1 MERNWVRKINRISD
15 QRQTVS
21 RQTRR
26 GAKIKVLIKGIFKP
40 HSPFKQFKSQLRK
53 LKRIR
58 INKNY
63 CARAPST
70 SPWTGRRANDGKY
83 IKIKGK
89 WRRTLVKSKPWHEAK
104 LSFSVFMDKWFV
116 TLSNKEEIGVHK
128 KREPADPFHLIFHFF
143 GGAGRRGKKWLESY
157 DTRIK
162 SRFLPQLWLPSR

>member
-1 MERNWVRKINRISD
+1 MLIVVERQLTTRANSPEAGSIKRNGNELSAKNKQNKRPKTNSFPSNAAAVRNKSVDKRN
-15 QRQTVS
+15 
-21 RQTRR
+21 
-26 GAKIKVLIKGIFKP
+26 FKP

-70 SPWTGRRANDGKY
+70 SPWTNRRANDGKY
-83 IKIKGK
+83 IKIKRK

-116 TLSNKEEIGVHK
+116 TLSNKEDIGVHK
-128 KREPADPFHLIFHFF
+128 KERTSKQI
-143 GGAGRRGKKWLESY
+143 
-157 DTRIK
+157 
-162 SRFLPQLWLPSR
+162 PST